1 MVIHDNQKMILAGC
15 FLDENNNIAWVIQPD
30 VSTVPQPEP
39 IFHSNAEEADIRI
52 WKHVTTACSCF

>member
-1 MVIHDNQKMILAGC
+1 MILAGC